1 MILSTGQLSTSET
14 LPGRESWVQGQL
26 RVKSWVSL
34 QTGTYLSWRVKESC
48 QVTWCLRRKAFFA
61 LMCSEEDKRIKT
73 NLSCDH
79 ELGCFCR
86 ERRTPGTQT

>member
-1 MILSTGQLSTSET
+1 MILSTGQLSASES

-48 QVTWCLRRKAFFA
+48 QVTGDGGA
-61 LMCSEEDKRIKT
+61 
-73 NLSCDH
+73 
-79 ELGCFCR
+79 
-86 ERRTPGTQT
+86 